1 MRFSAALLLLFFLPW
16 TAGKLRG
23 QNSVEKRTL
32 KVKVFGSTVGEM
44 TLRKTT
50 LDALTVYEVES
61 RVTVGFLMRQTERYN
76 FSRSTYLNGIFKESY
91 LKNQENDIVTD
102 YTAIS
107 SSSNLYT
114 IQTDN
119 RRSQCNGPITFTTT
133 RMLFEE
139 PVNVGSQIFSEYR
152 GVYASLNSHAPGRY
166 TVRYPN
172 GDTFV
177 YTYKDGRLA
186 ELETPQFIGRVRM
199 VPVD

>member
-1 MRFSAALLLLFFLPW
+1 MRAYSSVVVFAVCLSLSASLNA
-16 TAGKLRG
+16 
-23 QNSVEKRTL
+23 QNAVEKRTL
-32 KVKVFGSTVGEM
+32 KVKVFGTTVGEM
-44 TLRKTT
+44 QLRRTT

-61 RVTVGFLMRQTERYN
+61 RVTVGFLLRQTERYN

-107 SSSNLYT
+107 SSNGTYI

-119 RRSQCNGPITFTTT
+119 RRSQCDGPITFTTT

-152 GVYASLNSHAPGRY
+152 GVYATLHSHSPGRY

-172 GDTFV
+172 GDTFI

>member
-1 MRFSAALLLLFFLPW
+1 MRDYGIVRILTLCTGLVSLLH
-16 TAGKLRG
+16 A
-23 QNSVEKRTL
+23 QNTVEKRTL

-61 RVTVGFLMRQTERYN
+61 RVTVGFLLRQTERYN

-91 LKNQENDIVTD
+91 LKNQENDVVTD

-107 SSSNLYT
+107 SSNGLYT

-119 RRSQCNGPITFTTT
+119 RRSQCDGPITFTTT

-152 GVYASLNSHAPGRY
+152 GVYATLHSHAPGRY

-172 GDTFV
+172 GDTFI

>member
-1 MRFSAALLLLFFLPW
+1 MHAYRFFGLLCIASLWAISLK
-16 TAGKLRG
+16 A
-23 QNSVEKRTL
+23 QNSTEKRTL

-50 LDALTVYEVES
+50 LDALEIFEVES
-61 RVTVGFLMRQTERYN
+61 RVTVGFFMRKTERYN

-91 LKNQENDIVTD
+91 LKNEENNLVTD

-107 SSSNLYT
+107 SQNGQYL

-119 RRSQCNGPITFTTT
+119 RRSQCDGPITFTTT

-139 PVNVGSQIFSEYR
+139 PVNVGSKIFSEFR
-152 GVYASLNSHAPGRY
+152 GVYATLNSHEPGRY

-172 GDTFV
+172 GDTF
-177 YTYKDGRLA
+177 YYRYQNGRLV

-199 VPVD
+199 VPVE